1 MDIQSLVEAKRS
13 PNIASFRPGDRVKVY
28 SKVVEGDRERIQAF
42 EGEVIRVRGG
52 GLNSN
57 FTVRRISHGVGVE
70 RTFPFYSPL
79 LDKVEVTRW
88 GRVRRAK
95 LYYLRDRI
103 GKAARIKA
111 SSRARLQSA
120 AQAAAFAATAA
131 AAKAESELVLGE
143 EEPVEDIEAIIEEEA
158 TAEVATEVTE
168 ETEAPAAEPGAS
180 AEIEVE
186 APVEEVPA
194 AEEPEPAEVEAP
206 EAAADEPADEPAAE
220 KEPAA
225 TEEEE
230 QAEKA

>member
-1 MDIQSLVEAKRS
+1 MDIQSLVEAKRN

-95 LYYLRDRI
+95 LYYLRERV

-111 SSRARLQSA
+111 SSRARQLSA

-131 AAKAESELVLGE
+131 AARAAEELVLGE
-143 EEPVEDIEAIIEEEA
+143 DEPEEDIEAAIGELA
-158 TAEVATEVTE
+158 VAEGIAE
-168 ETEAPAAEPGAS
+168 ETEAP
-180 AEIEVE
+180 E
-186 APVEEVPA
+186 ADA
-194 AEEPEPAEVEAP
+194 
-206 EAAADEPADEPAAE
+206 
-220 KEPAA
+220 
-225 TEEEE
+225 
-230 QAEKA
+230 